1 MGRKTR
7 KVKKFFGFVLT
18 AALATTTMV
27 GTVNAETT
35 TKTNGN
41 EKSYT
46 VVSNNDTVFTD
57 VPKDHWSKVA
67 IDYLA
72 AAGIYKGYG
81 NGKFGF
87 GDNITRGQV
96 ASLVNRYL
104 GLKADDKQ
112 GNMFSDITNHMF
124 EKDIKAIAQAGIMKG
139 DGTGTFRP
147 DDVLTRY
154 EMAVI
159 LQKAFHLEF
168 KGQEK
173 FKDVPKGHWAY
184 EAVNTLRSNRIAQG
198 DEAGNFNGNMIVKRE
213 QYAQFFYN
221 AIAKNRDYNFN
232 INSKEELK
240 QMLTTALHNGTF
252 GPFKLNS
259 LGKDLSDVKKEYGV
273 PDVLKKA
280 PCTECDAPNIAVYGD
295 YNIDMYPSDARHIWV
310 KMDITI
316 NELKEWFGEPDKIGG
331 DMTSEG
337 FIYNR
342 GSYYLY
348 FSFSD
353 GYIQRAEISNHE
365 YN

>member
-1 MGRKTR
+1 MNRKTS
-7 KVKKFFGFVLT
+7 KVKKFLGFVLT

-27 GTVNAETT
+27 GTANAQTT
-35 TKTNGN
+35 TNSYKVASN
-41 EKSYT
+41 E
-46 VVSNNDTVFTD
+46 NTVFTD
-57 VPKDHWSKVA
+57 VPKDHWSKDA

-72 AAGIYKGYG
+72 AAGIYKGHG

-96 ASLVNRYL
+96 ASLVNRHL
-104 GLKADDKQ
+104 GLIADDKQ

-124 EKDIKAIAQAGIMKG
+124 EKDIKAIAQAGIMTG

-147 DDVLTRY
+147 DDVLTLY

-159 LQKAFHLEF
+159 LQKAFHLES
-168 KGQEK
+168 KEQGK

-198 DEAGNFNGNMIVKRE
+198 DEAGNFN
-213 QYAQFFYN
+213 
-221 AIAKNRDYNFN
+221 
-232 INSKEELK
+232 INSKEEMK
-240 QMLTTALHNGTF
+240 QMLTTALENGTF

-316 NELKEWFGEPDKIGG
+316 NELKEWFGEPDEIGG

-337 FIYNR
+337 FIYDR

-348 FSFSD
+348 FSFSV

>member
-1 MGRKTR
+1 MNRKTS
-7 KVKKFFGFVLT
+7 KVKKFLGFVLT

-27 GTVNAETT
+27 GTANAQTT
-35 TKTNGN
+35 TNSYKVASN
-41 EKSYT
+41 E
-46 VVSNNDTVFTD
+46 NTVFTD
-57 VPKDHWSKVA
+57 VPKDA

-72 AAGIYKGYG
+72 AAGIYKGHG

-96 ASLVNRYL
+96 ASLVNRHL
-104 GLKADDKQ
+104 GLIADDKQ

-124 EKDIKAIAQAGIMKG
+124 EKDIKAIAQAGIMTG

-147 DDVLTRY
+147 DDELTLY

-159 LQKAFHLEF
+159 LQKAFHLES
-168 KGQEK
+168 KEQGK

-184 EAVNTLRSNRIAQG
+184 EAVYTLRSNRIAQG
-198 DEAGNFNGNMIVKRE
+198 DEAGNFN
-213 QYAQFFYN
+213 
-221 AIAKNRDYNFN
+221 
-232 INSKEELK
+232 INSKEEMK
-240 QMLTTALHNGTF
+240 QMLTTALENGTF

-295 YNIDMYPSDARHIWV
+295 YNIDMYPSDARYIWV

-316 NELKEWFGEPDKIGG
+316 NELKEWFGEPDEIGG

-337 FIYNR
+337 FIYDR

>member
-1 MGRKTR
+1 MVFKTS
-7 KVKKFFGFVLT
+7 KVKKIFGLVIT

-35 TKTNGN
+35 TKTNFN
-41 EKSYT
+41 ENSYK
-46 VVSNNDTVFTD
+46 VVSNNDNVFTD

-67 IDYLA
+67 IDCLA
-72 AAGIYKGYG
+72 AAGLFKGYG

-87 GDNITRGQV
+87 GDNVTRGQV
-96 ASLVNRYL
+96 ASLVNRHL
-104 GLKADDKQ
+104 GLIADDKQ
-112 GNMFSDITNHMF
+112 ANMFSDITNHMF

-154 EMAVI
+154 EMAVV
-159 LQKAFHLEF
+159 LQKAFHLES
-168 KGQEK
+168 KGQGN

-184 EAVNTLRSNRIAQG
+184 ESANALRSNRIAQG
-198 DEAGNFNGNMIVKRE
+198 DEAANFNGNMLVKRE

-221 AIAKNRDYNFN
+221 AIAKNRSYNFN

-240 QMLTTALHNGTF
+240 QMLTTALQNGTF
-252 GPFKLNS
+252 GPFKLDA
-259 LGKDLSDVKKEYGV
+259 LGKDISEVKKEFGA
-273 PDVLKKA
+273 PDVWKQA
-280 PCTECDAPNIAVYGD
+280 PCTECDAPTTAVYGD
-295 YNIDMYPSDARHIWV
+295 YNIDMYPSDARYIWV
-310 KMDITI
+310 KMDISI
-316 NELKEWFGEPDKIGG
+316 NELKEWFGEPDGIGE

-342 GSYYLY
+342 GSYSLY

-353 GYIQRAEISNHE
+353 GYIQRAEISKIEHH
-365 YN
+365 

>member
-1 MGRKTR
+1 MGRKTS

-27 GTVNAETT
+27 STVNAETT
-35 TKTNGN
+35 TKTNVN
-41 EKSYT
+41 ENSYK
-46 VVSNNDTVFTD
+46 VVSNNNTVFTD

-72 AAGIYKGYG
+72 SAGIYKGYG

-87 GDNITRGQV
+87 GDNVTRGQV

-124 EKDIKAIAQAGIMKG
+124 EKDIKAISQAGIMIG
-139 DGTGTFRP
+139 NGTGTFRP

-154 EMAVI
+154 EMAEV
-159 LQKAFHLEF
+159 LQKAFHLES
-168 KGQEK
+168 KGQGN

-184 EAVNTLRSNRIAQG
+184 ESVNAVRSNRIAQG
-198 DEAGNFNGNMIVKRE
+198 NESGNFIGNTIVKRE
-213 QYAQFFYN
+213 QYAQFLYN

-240 QMLTTALHNGTF
+240 QMLTTALQNGTF
-252 GPFKLNS
+252 GPFTLNT
-259 LGKDLSDVKKEYGV
+259 LRKDISEVKKEFGV

-316 NELKEWFGEPDKIGG
+316 NQLKEWFGEPDEIGG

>member
-27 GTVNAETT
+27 STVNAETF

-41 EKSYT
+41 ENSYKT
-46 VVSNNDTVFTD
+46 VSNNDNVFTD
-57 VPKDHWSKVA
+57 VPKDHWSKDA

-104 GLKADDKQ
+104 ALKADDKQ

-198 DEAGNFNGNMIVKRE
+198 DEAGNFNGNTFVKRE

-316 NELKEWFGEPDKIGG
+316 NELKEWFGEPDEIGG

>member
-1 MGRKTR
+1 MYTYN
-7 KVKKFFGFVLT
+7 KVKLNWEGFLKWESKQ
-18 AALATTTMV
+18 AKLKNTTNNYKV
-27 GTVNAETT
+27 AGNA
-35 TKTNGN
+35 N
-41 EKSYT
+41 
-46 VVSNNDTVFTD
+46 TVFTD
-57 VPKDHWSKVA
+57 VPKDHWSKDA

-72 AAGIYKGYG
+72 SAGLFNGYG

-96 ASLVNRYL
+96 TSLISRHL
-104 GLKADDKQ
+104 GLTANNEQ
-112 GNMFSDITNHMF
+112 SNMFNDIKNHMF
-124 EKDIKAIAQAGIMKG
+124 EKDIKAIAQAGIMTG

-159 LQKAFHLEF
+159 LQRAFHLEF

-198 DEAGNFNGNMIVKRE
+198 DDAGNFNGNMLVKRE
-213 QYAQFFYN
+213 EYAQFFYN
-221 AIAKNRDYNFN
+221 AIAKNRSYNFN

-240 QMLTTALHNGTF
+240 QMLTTALQDGTF
-252 GPFKLNS
+252 GRFKLNV
-259 LGKDLSDVKKEYGV
+259 LGKDISEVKKEFGV
-273 PDVLKKA
+273 PDVWKQA
-280 PCTECDAPNIAVYGD
+280 PCTECDAPNTAVYGD
-295 YNIDMYPSDARHIWV
+295 YNIDMYPSDARYIWV

-316 NELKEWFGEPDKIGG
+316 NELKEWFGEPDEIGA

-342 GSYYLY
+342 GSYSLY

-353 GYIQRAEISNHE
+353 GYIQRAEISKNEHH
-365 YN
+365 

>member
-1 MGRKTR
+1 MNRKTS
-7 KVKKFFGFVLT
+7 KVKKFLGFVLT

-27 GTVNAETT
+27 GTANAQTT
-35 TKTNGN
+35 TNSYKVASN
-41 EKSYT
+41 E
-46 VVSNNDTVFTD
+46 NTVFTD
-57 VPKDHWSKVA
+57 VPKDHWSKDA

-72 AAGIYKGYG
+72 AAGIYKGHG

-96 ASLVNRYL
+96 ASLVNRHL
-104 GLKADDKQ
+104 GLIADDKQ

-124 EKDIKAIAQAGIMKG
+124 EKDIKAIAQAGIMTG

-147 DDVLTRY
+147 DDVLTLY

-159 LQKAFHLEF
+159 LQKAFHLES
-168 KGQEK
+168 KEQGK

-198 DEAGNFNGNMIVKRE
+198 DEAGNFN
-213 QYAQFFYN
+213 
-221 AIAKNRDYNFN
+221 
-232 INSKEELK
+232 INSKEEMK
-240 QMLTTALHNGTF
+240 QMLTTALENGTF

-295 YNIDMYPSDARHIWV
+295 YNIDMYPSDARHI
-310 KMDITI
+310 
-316 NELKEWFGEPDKIGG
+316 
-331 DMTSEG
+331 
-337 FIYNR
+337 
-342 GSYYLY
+342 
-348 FSFSD
+348 
-353 GYIQRAEISNHE
+353 
-365 YN
+365 

>member
-1 MGRKTR
+1 MGRKTS

-57 VPKDHWSKVA
+57 VPKDHWSKAA

-72 AAGIYKGYG
+72 SAGIYKGYG

-87 GDNITRGQV
+87 GDNVTRGQV

-159 LQKAFHLEF
+159 LQKAFHLES
-168 KGQEK
+168 KEQGK

-184 EAVNTLRSNRIAQG
+184 ESVNAVRSNRIAQG
-198 DEAGNFNGNMIVKRE
+198 DESGNFNGNMIVKRE
-213 QYAQFFYN
+213 QYAQFLYN

-232 INSKEELK
+232 INTKEEMK
-240 QMLTTALHNGTF
+240 QMLTTALQNGTF
-252 GPFKLNS
+252 GPFKLGV
-259 LGKDLSDVKKEYGV
+259 LGKDISDVKNEFGA

-295 YNIDMYPSDARHIWV
+295 YNIDMYPSDA
-310 KMDITI
+310 
-316 NELKEWFGEPDKIGG
+316 
-331 DMTSEG
+331 
-337 FIYNR
+337 
-342 GSYYLY
+342 
-348 FSFSD
+348 D

>member
-1 MGRKTR
+1 MGKKTS
-7 KVKKFFGFVLT
+7 KAKKFFGFIIT

-27 GTVNAETT
+27 GTVNAQTT
-35 TKTNGN
+35 TN
-41 EKSYT
+41 SYK
-46 VVSNNDTVFTD
+46 VASNANTVFTD
-57 VPKDHWSKVA
+57 VPKDHWSKDA

-96 ASLVNRYL
+96 ASLVNRHL
-104 GLKADDKQ
+104 GLIADDKQ

-124 EKDIKAIAQAGIMKG
+124 EKDIKAIAQAGIMTG

-159 LQKAFHLEF
+159 LQKAFHLES
-168 KGQEK
+168 KEQGK

-198 DEAGNFNGNMIVKRE
+198 DDAGNFNGNMIVKRE

-232 INSKEELK
+232 INTKEEMK
-240 QMLTTALHNGTF
+240 QMLTTALENGTF

-259 LGKDLSDVKKEYGV
+259 LGKDISDVKKEYGV

-280 PCTECDAPNIAVYGD
+280 PCTECDAPNTAVYGN

-316 NELKEWFGEPDKIGG
+316 NELKEWFGEPDEIGG

>member
-1 MGRKTR
+1 MGKKTS
-7 KVKKFFGFVLT
+7 KAKKIFGFVIT
-18 AALATTTMV
+18 AALVTTTMV
-27 GTVNAETT
+27 GTANAQTT
-35 TKTNGN
+35 TNNYKVAGN
-41 EKSYT
+41 A
-46 VVSNNDTVFTD
+46 NTVFTD
-57 VPKDHWSKVA
+57 VPKDHWSKDA

-72 AAGIYKGYG
+72 AAGLFNGYG

-87 GDNITRGQV
+87 GDHITRGQV
-96 ASLVNRYL
+96 TSLIARYL
-104 GLKADDKQ
+104 GLTANNEQ
-112 GNMFSDITNHMF
+112 SNMFNDIKNHMF
-124 EKDIKAIAQAGIMKG
+124 EKDIKAIAQAGIMTG

-159 LQKAFHLEF
+159 LQKAFHLES
-168 KGQEK
+168 KEQGK

-198 DEAGNFNGNMIVKRE
+198 DEAGHFNGNTFVKRE

-232 INSKEELK
+232 INTKEEMK
-240 QMLTTALHNGTF
+240 QMLTTALENGTF

-310 KMDITI
+310 KIDITI
-316 NELKEWFGEPDKIGG
+316 NELKEWFGEPDEIGG

-337 FIYNR
+337 FIYDR